1 MSAHLLSRDGLLARA
16 AFAASLIEHPGR
28 SLLAALGIAL
38 GVALGLAVHLV
49 NRSAANEF
57 TLAAHS
63 LTGEAHL
70 VVRGPRAGFDEE
82 LYPFLSRLP
91 EVEAAS
97 PALELEVAVAVAGRS
112 EPLRV
117 LGLDPFRAAQ
127 VQPALLKDI
136 AGSLQELLEPDT
148 VLLSRTAAE
157 WLGAQAGAVV
167 HILAGSESRSLRVLG
182 LLPEK
187 AYRQRLAVMD
197 IASAQLALDRLGRLN
212 RVDLRLRPGVDLEAF
227 RAALGAQLPPGVQ
240 VATPETEAERGASL
254 SRAYR
259 INLNMLA
266 MVALFTGAF
275 VVFTTLA
282 LSVLKRRREL
292 ALLRVLGVTR
302 AGVAR
307 LVLAEAAILGITGA
321 ALGIAAGHF
330 LALAVLERFG
340 PDLGAGYFSGVAA
353 GLDADPA
360 AYVLFFALGLSAALL
375 GALGPALETART
387 APALALRSGD
397 PERALARLRNTWP
410 ALALFAAALAF
421 AQAPPLNGIPVFGY
435 LSVAALLLGAV
446 LLAPRLAPAA
456 LALLPARGPVPLRLA
471 AEQLQGTP
479 GQAAVSM
486 ASILVSVSLMVSM
499 AIMVTSFRDSL
510 DQWLSQV
517 LPADMY
523 LRSAPAGEAAWFS
536 PEDQARIRATPG
548 VKDAGFLRAQNLWL
562 DPARPPMALLA
573 RPVDPANP
581 ERVLP
586 VTGRWLVPGPGEPPP
601 IWVSELV
608 HDVYGFGVGRVVEL
622 PLAGKNARFT
632 VAGVWRDYAR
642 QNGAIYMERD
652 VYIALTG
659 DRLANDAAIW
669 LEPGRS
675 TVEVEAALRAALG
688 ERPGLLMTETGELRA
703 YSLSV
708 FDRTFAVTYLLEA
721 VAVAIGLLGIGVGV
735 ASQAAARRGEFGMLR
750 HIGFTRS
757 QVAAMLGIEGAMVS
771 GVGVA
776 LGLALGWVI
785 SLVLVHV
792 VNRQSFHWSM
802 DMHVPWPELA
812 ALAAVLLAA
821 AAATAI
827 ASGRAAM
834 SMDAVRAV
842 REDW

>member
-82 LYPFLSRLP
+82 LYPFLSRRP

-227 RAALGAQLPPGVQ
+227 RAALGAKLPPGVQ

-435 LSVAALLLGAV
+435 LSVAALLPGVA
-446 LLAPRLAPAA
+446 LLAPRL
-456 LALLPARGPVPLRLA
+456 R
-471 AEQLQGTP
+471 
-479 GQAAVSM
+479 
-486 ASILVSVSLMVSM
+486 
-499 AIMVTSFRDSL
+499 
-510 DQWLSQV
+510 
-517 LPADMY
+517 
-523 LRSAPAGEAAWFS
+523 
-536 PEDQARIRATPG
+536 
-548 VKDAGFLRAQNLWL
+548 
-562 DPARPPMALLA
+562 
-573 RPVDPANP
+573 
-581 ERVLP
+581 
-586 VTGRWLVPGPGEPPP
+586 PGEHT
-601 IWVSELV
+601 S
-608 HDVYGFGVGRVVEL
+608 
-622 PLAGKNARFT
+622 
-632 VAGVWRDYAR
+632 
-642 QNGAIYMERD
+642 
-652 VYIALTG
+652 
-659 DRLANDAAIW
+659 
-669 LEPGRS
+669 
-675 TVEVEAALRAALG
+675 
-688 ERPGLLMTETGELRA
+688 
-703 YSLSV
+703 
-708 FDRTFAVTYLLEA
+708 
-721 VAVAIGLLGIGVGV
+721 
-735 ASQAAARRGEFGMLR
+735 
-750 HIGFTRS
+750 
-757 QVAAMLGIEGAMVS
+757 
-771 GVGVA
+771 
-776 LGLALGWVI
+776 
-785 SLVLVHV
+785 
-792 VNRQSFHWSM
+792 
-802 DMHVPWPELA
+802 
-812 ALAAVLLAA
+812 
-821 AAATAI
+821 
-827 ASGRAAM
+827 
-834 SMDAVRAV
+834 
-842 REDW
+842 